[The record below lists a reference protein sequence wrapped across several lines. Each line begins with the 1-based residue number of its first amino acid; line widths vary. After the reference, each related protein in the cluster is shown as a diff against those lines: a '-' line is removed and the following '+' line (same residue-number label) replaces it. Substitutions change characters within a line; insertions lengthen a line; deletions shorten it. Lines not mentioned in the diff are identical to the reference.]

1 LSGGEEVM
9 VILLNSSLFMQ
20 EMSIFWLRM
29 AVALY
34 SVGLLHAILTVLRR
48 QPRLF
53 DLAFGCFTIGTVL
66 HMVSIV
72 ELWVTI
78 GHLPADNF
86 FESISLCAFVLA
98 VGFLVIYWR
107 YQFSS
112 LGVFLFPLI
121 FLMALLGA
129 TEVPVG
135 RWTDERVRNA
145 WLLVHV
151 LLVMLGYAAL
161 LVMSVASVFYLIRE
175 RQLKSKG
182 SGSLFDRLPPL
193 ATLDNLISH
202 TMGLGFVLLTLA
214 TIAGSTWAFIESGTR
229 WIGDIKVVVSLITWA
244 LYLLMVFLRTSAGW
258 RGRKAA
264 LMALTVVGSSALTW
278 ATHLGIRSA
287 LLK

>member
-1 LSGGEEVM
+1 
-9 VILLNSSLFMQ
+9 
-20 EMSIFWLRM
+20 
-29 AVALY
+29 
-34 SVGLLHAILTVLRR
+34 
-48 QPRLF
+48 
-53 DLAFGCFTIGTVL
+53 
-66 HMVSIV
+66 
-72 ELWVTI
+72 
-78 GHLPADNF
+78 
-86 FESISLCAFVLA
+86 
-98 VGFLVIYWR
+98 
-107 YQFSS
+107 
-112 LGVFLFPLI
+112 
-121 FLMALLGA
+121 
-129 TEVPVG
+129 
-135 RWTDERVRNA
+135 
-145 WLLVHV
+145 
-151 LLVMLGYAAL
+151 MLGYAAL

>member
-1 LSGGEEVM
+1 M
-9 VILLNSSLFMQ
+9 H
-20 EMSIFWLRM
+20 EMSIFWLRV

-48 QPRLF
+48 QPRIF
-53 DLAFGCFTIGTVL
+53 ELALGCFTIGTVL

-72 ELWVTI
+72 ELWVQI

-98 VGFLVIYWR
+98 VGFLIIYWR

-112 LGVFLFPLI
+112 LGVFLFPLV

-129 TEVPVG
+129 TEIPVG
-135 RWTDERVRNA
+135 PWTNERVRNA
-145 WLLVHV
+145 WLLIHV
-151 LLVMLGYAAL
+151 LLVMLAYAAL
-161 LVMSVASVFYLIRE
+161 VVMAVASAFYLIRE

-182 SGSLFDRLPPL
+182 AGGLFERLPPL
-193 ATLDNLISH
+193 GTLDHLV
-202 TMGLGFVLLTLA
+202 TQAMGLGFVLLTLG

-229 WIGDIKVVVSLITWA
+229 WIGDAKVAVSLFTWA

-264 LMALTVVGSSALTW
+264 LMALTVVGSSAITW